1 MLRVTGEGY
10 YYGMTFMDEGGATK
24 SHHLMSCF
32 EFATEGQVDDFYTKI
47 TNAFNESWRL
57 EHGHG
62 NRSGHRVADCRG
74 PQPPAH

>member
-10 YYGMTFMDEGGATK
+10 YYGMTFMDQSGATK

-47 TNAFNESWRL
+47 TNAFSGL
-57 EHGHG
+57 G
-62 NRSGHRVADCRG
+62 NSNMDNASAREY
-74 PQPPAH
+74 